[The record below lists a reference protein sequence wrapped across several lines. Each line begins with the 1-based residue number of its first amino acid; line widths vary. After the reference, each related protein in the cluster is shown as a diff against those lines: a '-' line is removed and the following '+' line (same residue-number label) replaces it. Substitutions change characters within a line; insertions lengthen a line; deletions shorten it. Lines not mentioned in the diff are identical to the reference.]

1 MERLIDQPVKAI
13 WYYTPDNRKLT
24 SSQAVF
30 LPKIQIQ
37 RLQLEFADASA
48 IWLNFGKTPWKVDDK
63 LTVAPLGFYA
73 KGKDFE
79 AETGCRD
86 GLWFDYWQGENGC
99 FLNSRNYDWTLEP
112 LGSTYHG
119 RGEGKSPEFHND
131 GKAVSRGFLR
141 TDTAVSLELEKAGV
155 WRLRF
160 FPHGQA
166 GFVEVR
172 ENPMTGRIV
181 RAIALDADGKE
192 YTGNSRDELI
202 HENDSIRIIHRT
214 PGIWSY
220 KLVTE

>member
-1 MERLIDQPVKAI
+1 MKRQFLPAAVQYYQKRKIVERLVNQPVKAI

-48 IWLNFGKTPWKVDDK
+48 IWLNFGKTSWKVDDK

-119 RGEGKSPEFHND
+119 RGEGKSPVGRPGPVTPW
-131 GKAVSRGFLR
+131 GKPALGYKTRKKKNP
-141 TDTAVSLELEKAGV
+141 TDK
-155 WRLRF
+155 F
-160 FPHGQA
+160 
-166 GFVEVR
+166 
-172 ENPMTGRIV
+172 IV
-181 RAIALDADGKE
+181 KRRNVK
-192 YTGNSRDELI
+192 
-202 HENDSIRIIHRT
+202 
-214 PGIWSY
+214 
-220 KLVTE
+220 